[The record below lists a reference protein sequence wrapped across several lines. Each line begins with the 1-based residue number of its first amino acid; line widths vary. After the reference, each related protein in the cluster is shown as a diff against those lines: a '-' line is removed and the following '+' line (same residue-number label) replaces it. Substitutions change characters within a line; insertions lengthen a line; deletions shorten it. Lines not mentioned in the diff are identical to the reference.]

1 VAQGWLICPVLPGHT
16 VPIGQTDPIPPKPR
30 TMSDL
35 QTLTANLNE
44 LQKQFVE
51 SFREITSQI
60 ESIKKEDEQKE
71 QQQKKE
77 EELIAFHDYLIDV
90 VTETTGDAV
99 FAKLAVS
106 RLNQIRR
113 NPTLSYHNLVTIY
126 REIDEN
132 DITKRQ
138 AMLTLSKVYRYK
150 FARVKDHRIKSEIK
164 YATKCPH
171 CGAMASR
178 LVDRLR
184 QDGVA
189 I

>member
-1 VAQGWLICPVLPGHT
+1 
-16 VPIGQTDPIPPKPR
+16 
-30 TMSDL
+30 MSDL

-44 LQKQFVE
+44 LQQQFMQ

-60 ESIKKEDEQKE
+60 ETIKKEDEKKE
-71 QQQKKE
+71 QQKKE
-77 EELIAFHDYLIDV
+77 EEIIAFHDYLIEV
-90 VTETTGDAV
+90 VSETTGDAV

-113 NPTLSYHNLVTIY
+113 NPSLSYHHLVTIY

-132 DITKRQ
+132 DVTKRQ

-150 FARVKDHRIKSEIK
+150 FARVKDHKIKSEIK

-184 QDGVA
+184 QDGVPV
-189 I
+189 